1 VEEDDPHHNEGE
13 VVKKFAFG
21 WAGTVLAFATAGCIA
36 GVFLSGPVG
45 SRIVS
50 GILAVLLGCA
60 AWRCWNI
67 ASGHH
72 PPRPPRTPTPDQRPW
87 EH

>member
-1 VEEDDPHHNEGE
+1 M
-13 VVKKFAFG
+13 KRFAFG

-45 SRIVS
+45 GRIVS
-50 GILAVLLGCA
+50 GILAALLACE

-67 ASGHH
+67 ASGHYT
-72 PPRPPRTPTPDQRPW
+72 PRPARAPRTADRRPW